1 MQSKTLFLAT
11 ALAILPVGAAFAQ
24 SAATQTP
31 GAEQAGTPS
40 ATAGAPTSDSAAPTS
55 DSAAPTTDSAAATA
69 GAPDAGAAAA
79 DTSATAAATQ
89 ADLKAGAAVYDSAG
103 ATVGTI
109 QSVTA
114 TGAVVASGKLR
125 AEIPA
130 ASFAKSSRG
139 LVIGITKAEFEAA
152 VNRAKS

>member
-11 ALAILPVGAAFAQ
+11 ALAMLPAGAAFAQ
-24 SAATQTP
+24 TAATQTP
-31 GAEQAGTPS
+31 RAEQAAPPAAAPD
-40 ATAGAPTSDSAAPTS
+40 ATAPDA
-55 DSAAPTTDSAAATA
+55 TTATTPGPPAATA
-69 GAPDAGAAAA
+69 SAE
-79 DTSATAAATQ
+79 TTATAAATH
-89 ADLKAGAAVYDSAG
+89 ADLKTGAAVYDSAG

-114 TGAVVASGKLR
+114 TGAVVVSGKLR

-130 ASFAKSSRG
+130 ASFAKNSRG

-152 VNRAKS
+152 VTRAKS

>member
-11 ALAILPVGAAFAQ
+11 ALAVLPAGAAFAQ
-24 SAATQTP
+24 TAATPAP
-31 GAEQAGTPS
+31 GTEQATPPAAAGDAAAPE
-40 ATAGAPTSDSAAPTS
+40 ATTGAPTPR
-55 DSAAPTTDSAAATA
+55 
-69 GAPDAGAAAA
+69 AGAAADA
-79 DTSATAAATQ
+79 GGGATAAATQ
-89 ADLKAGAAVYDSAG
+89 ADLKTGAAVYDSTG

-130 ASFAKSSRG
+130 ASFAKNSRG

>member
-11 ALAILPVGAAFAQ
+11 ALAALPLSAAFAQ
-24 SAATQTP
+24 STATPPAATEP
-31 GAEQAGTPS
+31 
-40 ATAGAPTSDSAAPTS
+40 AAP
-55 DSAAPTTDSAAATA
+55 AA
-69 GAPDAGAAAA
+69 APDAQPATPTAPDAAAPA
-79 DTSATAAATQ
+79 EAAPTAAATQ
-89 ADLKAGAAVYDSAG
+89 DDLKAGATVYDSAG

-114 TGAVVASGKLR
+114 NGAVVVSGKLR
-125 AEIPA
+125 AEVPTT
-130 ASFAKSSRG
+130 SFAKNAQG

>member
-1 MQSKTLFLAT
+1 MNSKTLFLAT
-11 ALAILPVGAAFAQ
+11 ALAILPAGTVFAQ
-24 SAATQTP
+24 EAATP
-31 GAEQAGTPS
+31 PAGTEQPV
-40 ATAGAPTSDSAAPTS
+40 TAAPE
-55 DSAAPTTDSAAATA
+55 
-69 GAPDAGAAAA
+69 
-79 DTSATAAATQ
+79 ATAAAPAEGAAPAASAATAAVTQ
-89 ADLKAGAAVYDSAG
+89 ADLKAGATVFDSAG

-130 ASFAKSSRG
+130 ASFAKNSQG

>member
-1 MQSKTLFLAT
+1 MHSKTLFLAT
-11 ALAILPVGAAFAQ
+11 ALAMLPVGAAFAQ
-24 SAATQTP
+24 SATTQTP
-31 GAEQAGTPS
+31 GAERTAPPAAAPDATAPDATTAATPS
-40 ATAGAPTSDSAAPTS
+40 GP
-55 DSAAPTTDSAAATA
+55 AATA
-69 GAPDAGAAAA
+69 SADA
-79 DTSATAAATQ
+79 TATAAATR
-89 ADLKAGAAVYDSAG
+89 ADLKTGAAVFDSAG

-130 ASFAKSSRG
+130 ASFAKNSRG

-152 VNRAKS
+152 VTRAKS

>member
-1 MQSKTLFLAT
+1 MHSKTLFLAT
-11 ALAILPVGAAFAQ
+11 ALAMLPASAAFAQ
-24 SAATQTP
+24 SATTQTP
-31 GAEQAGTPS
+31 GAER
-40 ATAGAPTSDSAAPTS
+40 AAPPT
-55 DSAAPTTDSAAATA
+55 AAPEATTPDAATA
-69 GAPDAGAAAA
+69 TTPRAPAATAS
-79 DTSATAAATQ
+79 TETTATAAATR
-89 ADLKAGAAVYDSAG
+89 ADLKTGAAVYDSAG

-130 ASFAKSSRG
+130 ASFAKNSRG

-152 VNRAKS
+152 VTRAKS

>member
-1 MQSKTLFLAT
+1 MKSKTLFLAT
-11 ALAILPVGAAFAQ
+11 ALAILPAGAAFAQ
-24 SAATQTP
+24 TAATQTP
-31 GAEQAGTPS
+31 GADTAAPATGAEATTPDSSATAPS
-40 ATAGAPTSDSAAPTS
+40 ATTSS
-55 DSAAPTTDSAAATA
+55 
-69 GAPDAGAAAA
+69 APDATAAA
-79 DTSATAAATQ
+79 DAGATSAATQ

-125 AEIPA
+125 AEIPV

>member
-11 ALAILPVGAAFAQ
+11 ALAMLPAGAAFAQ

-31 GAEQAGTPS
+31 GTEQAAPPAATPD
-40 ATAGAPTSDSAAPTS
+40 ATAPDAT
-55 DSAAPTTDSAAATA
+55 AAATSR
-69 GAPDAGAAAA
+69 APEATASTE
-79 DTSATAAATQ
+79 TSATAAATRD
-89 ADLKAGAAVYDSAG
+89 DLKTGAAVFDSAG

-130 ASFAKSSRG
+130 ASFAKNSRG

-152 VNRAKS
+152 VTRAKS

>member
-1 MQSKTLFLAT
+1 MKSKTLFLAT
-11 ALAILPVGAAFAQ
+11 ALAILPAGAAFAQ

-31 GAEQAGTPS
+31 GAVDS
-40 ATAGAPTSDSAAPTS
+40 AAPAAAAEAPTSDS
-55 DSAAPTTDSAAATA
+55 SATTGATTPSTA
-69 GAPDAGAAAA
+69 GATAAA
-79 DTSATAAATQ
+79 DASATAAATQ

-125 AEIPA
+125 AEIPV

>member
-11 ALAILPVGAAFAQ
+11 ALAMFPAGAALAQ
-24 SAATQTP
+24 TSATATPENATPAAAPDASAADASVPGASAAGASADAATQAAP
-31 GAEQAGTPS
+31 GADAS
-40 ATAGAPTSDSAAPTS
+40 SDAA
-55 DSAAPTTDSAAATA
+55 
-69 GAPDAGAAAA
+69 
-79 DTSATAAATQ
+79 ATAAATQ
-89 ADLKAGAAVYDSAG
+89 ADLKTGATVYDSTG

-114 TGAVVASGKLR
+114 NGAVVASGKLR
-125 AEIPA
+125 AEVPA
-130 ASFAKSSRG
+130 ASFAKNSRG

>member
-1 MQSKTLFLAT
+1 MQSKTIFLAT
-11 ALAILPVGAAFAQ
+11 ALAILPAGAAFAQ
-24 SAATQTP
+24 SAATPTPGAETPAQTP
-31 GAEQAGTPS
+31 GAAADASAPS
-40 ATAGAPTSDSAAPTS
+40 DAATANSAAPT
-55 DSAAPTTDSAAATA
+55 
-69 GAPDAGAAAA
+69 AGAAS
-79 DTSATAAATQ
+79 DTAPTAAATR
-89 ADLKAGAAVYDSAG
+89 ADLKAGATVFDSAG

-125 AEIPA
+125 AEVPA
-130 ASFAKSSRG
+130 ASFAKNARG

>member
-11 ALAILPVGAAFAQ
+11 ALAMLPAGAAFAQ

-31 GAEQAGTPS
+31 GAEQA
-40 ATAGAPTSDSAAPTS
+40 APPAAAPDATGADTATS
-55 DSAAPTTDSAAATA
+55 TTPEASAATA
-69 GAPDAGAAAA
+69 SPETAA
-79 DTSATAAATQ
+79 TSAATQ

-130 ASFAKSSRG
+130 ASFAKNSRG
-139 LVIGITKAEFEAA
+139 LMIGITKAEFEAA

>member
-11 ALAILPVGAAFAQ
+11 ALAMLPAGAAFAQ

-31 GAEQAGTPS
+31 GTEQAAPPAATPGSAPSS
-40 ATAGAPTSDSAAPTS
+40 ATPDTAAAPTS
-55 DSAAPTTDSAAATA
+55 GSPAASAS
-69 GAPDAGAAAA
+69 A
-79 DTSATAAATQ
+79 DTTATAAATR
-89 ADLKAGAAVYDSAG
+89 ADLKTGTAVYDSAG

-130 ASFAKSSRG
+130 ASFAKNSRG